1 MRAPKGYKTNYP
13 CNLLKGSQ
21 FGADYKLIAISYWL
35 SRYHDQHSMIQVMFQ
50 NANALD
56 DEEKIIS
63 ILFEAFANGQAS
75 LFNAPSIRCRHFF
88 DNGQTALT
96 LTEMYIEDDRLGN
109 YQQYKIPKHKYL
121 PNQDY
126 NSVLDKVQAIT
137 KRAQLKN
144 GDPAYRIGTDLIR
157 GNGCHAYALNILE
170 SLAHGLYPDQDFGF
184 EIRAQ
189 QKDYLQVAP
198 GLI

>member
-1 MRAPKGYKTNYP
+1 MQT
-13 CNLLKGSQ
+13 Q
-21 FGADYKLIAISYWL
+21 QI
-35 SRYHDQHSMIQVMFQ
+35 MFQ
-50 NANALD
+50 NSNAVD

-75 LFNAPSIRCRHFF
+75 LFNGPIFRCRHFF
-88 DNGQTALT
+88 DNGQAALT
-96 LTEMYIEDDRLGN
+96 LYIEDDRLGN

-137 KRAQLKN
+137 KKAQLKS
-144 GDPAYRIGTDLIR
+144 GQPAYQTGTKLIR

-170 SLAHGLYPDQDFGF
+170 ALTDGRYPQDFGF
-184 EIRAQ
+184 VIRS
-189 QKDYLQVAP
+189 
-198 GLI
+198 